1 MFQLASQVH
10 GEDLHGNTGQEKY
23 FNPPNHFCLIQAG
36 CAMFD
41 SSRMCIWFDD
51 SVSNFEEGQRLLLM
65 QPQVLTQLQFR
76 FAQLPQR
83 PLS

>member
-1 MFQLASQVH
+1 M
-10 GEDLHGNTGQEKY
+10 Y
-23 FNPPNHFCLIQAG
+23 FMLELRGSNHFCLIQAG

-51 SVSNFEEGQRLLLM
+51 GVSNFEEGQRLLLM
-65 QPQVLTQLQFR
+65 QPQVLKQLQFR
-76 FAQLPQR
+76 FAQLPRR